1 MKPPL
6 REDNGM
12 FVSLFPKSPD
22 LKFPG
27 IKRISKVNKKI
38 LAAKLIFL
46 VSSIGTHPL
55 DVALTNPP

>member
-1 MKPPL
+1 
-6 REDNGM
+6 M